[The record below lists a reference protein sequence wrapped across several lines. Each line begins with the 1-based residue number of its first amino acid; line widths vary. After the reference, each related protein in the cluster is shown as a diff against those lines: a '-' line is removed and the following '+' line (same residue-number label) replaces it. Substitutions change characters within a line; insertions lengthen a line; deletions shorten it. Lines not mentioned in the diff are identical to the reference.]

1 MRGDEMTKRG
11 SAEEVQSGAAL
22 RAWGE
27 AEADAVLAEGIARRE
42 RERARAAWRC
52 AAERRRRAEDAGAAG
67 QAAFAHGLLDAAEA
81 HACAARTAEARALD
95 AERRARALRDEA
107 DARRSVAWEAQLRD
121 VGLKE
126 VA

>member
-1 MRGDEMTKRG
+1 MTKRW
-11 SAEEVQSGAAL
+11 SADAVRVDEDGAL

-42 RERARAAWRC
+42 RERARVAWRC
-52 AAERRRRAEDAGAAG
+52 AAERRRRADDAGAAR
-67 QAAFAHGLLDAAEA
+67 QAAFAHGLRDAAEA
-81 HACAARTAEARALD
+81 HACAARAAEARAQD